1 MLKLF
6 PRLHQTPILE
16 NINNNQLKSRGAMP
30 HKDSPSD
37 NQTSFSMNRHE
48 YLKTV
53 PSNPSGVT
61 ESLNTPNINKKWYGN
76 SANQMSSRITE
87 TRKMVEI
94 GKGSLNLT
102 SSSSTKIGFTKA
114 NDTNLVNRAKIRV
127 RRTGGAAPPKTNR

>member
-37 NQTSFSMNRHE
+37 NQTSFSMNRRE

-61 ESLNTPNINKKWYGN
+61 ESLNTQNLNKKWYGN
-76 SANQMSSRITE
+76 SANKMSSRITE

-102 SSSSTKIGFTKA
+102 PSNKMSFTKA